1 MNTQLRKLILGFC
14 FTLFCISLN
23 AQNYEYIPIVKPGVQ
38 IWSDDFSYFTP
49 VGVIYRFYR
58 YALTEEDTII
68 ENETYKKLYL
78 FSNSEFNPLTAQC
91 IGGIRENEQRQ
102 VFYKGAGI
110 GYTTQSG
117 LICDFSLSVGDTFS
131 ISDFSGSPC
140 SVQVKTID
148 TINYGGALRRVFNVR
163 TEGEPS
169 FNIATWIEGMGNV
182 EGLLYDMDSKIMMLD
197 YLGRNRCY
205 EHNDILLYYDYP
217 QGVEDCFT
225 PVLSINS
232 IKAEDNSI
240 TLYPNPAK
248 SDIKISSESRINSI
262 EVFNSLGQKIYQ
274 EKINAKE
281 KMFDINSFSKG
292 IYIIGVSTDKGY
304 INKKLIKN

>member
-23 AQNYEYIPIVKPGVQ
+23 AQNYQYIPLVKPGLQ

-49 VGVIYRFYR
+49 EGVIYHFYR

-102 VFYKGAGI
+102 VFYKGGFNAQKKI
-110 GYTTQSG
+110 
-117 LICDFSLSVGDTFS
+117 LCDFSLSVGDTFT
-131 ISDFSGSPC
+131 IKTGDFPYIAK
-140 SVQVKTID
+140 VKTID
-148 TINYGGALRRVFNVR
+148 TINYGGALRRAFYIGL
-163 TEGEPS
+163 EGYES
-169 FNIATWIEGMGNV
+169 FNIALWIEGMGSV
-182 EGLLYDMDSKIMMLD
+182 EGLLYDMSTKLLGLD
-197 YLGRNRCY
+197 FLGRNRCY
-205 EHNDILLYYDYP
+205 EHNDILLYHDYP

-225 PVLSINS
+225 PVLSLNS

-240 TLYPNPAK
+240 TLYPNPAT

-274 EKINAKE
+274 ENINAKE
-281 KMFDINSFSKG
+281 KIIDINSFSKG